1 MHDVAPSIQLGPS
14 SFEAFFRGLPAIT
27 WCWTIQF
34 NVLPVYNSL
43 SKVNGRDART
53 MTMSHVSYWS
63 NISLF
68 CYYIIFGFAA
78 LIIWGNRINPD
89 FMTNLD
95 YNNTNYVFYYGM
107 ELSTTTQFIMCIVT
121 FASIPMFA
129 FEARTNSH
137 YIAMDAYYKYIKNGK
152 WKTCCCDLFK
162 NGLSNTS
169 LHHNRTT
176 SITDYTKLESEA
188 SEANIDHEETPLM
201 GSEHS
206 SVESSDSTSNSN
218 IEERTREYEDND
230 YSETW
235 KTIMIES
242 GTIIVTASI
251 VALYLTNLNW
261 CLSLVGAT
269 YGCYIAY
276 FVPSIV
282 YWKCIGNVTN
292 NKLRT
297 KHRILK
303 YLAIVSILYGIIVCV
318 LGVTMAFI

>member
-1 MHDVAPSIQLGPS
+1 MNDVAASIQLGPT

-34 NVLPVYNSL
+34 NVLPVYSSL
-43 SKVNGRDART
+43 NEINERDARI

-63 NISLF
+63 NVSLF
-68 CYYIIFGFAA
+68 CYYTIFGFAA

-95 YNNTNYVFYYGM
+95 YNDTNYVFYYGM

-129 FEARTNSH
+129 FEARPNSH
-137 YIAMDAYYKYIKNGK
+137 YIAMDAYCKFIKNGK
-152 WKTCCCDLFK
+152 WKRCCCDLMK
-162 NGLSNTS
+162 NGDHEPESK
-169 LHHNRTT
+169 HGVHVKPR
-176 SITDYTKLESEA
+176 SITDYARLESLE

-201 GSEHS
+201 ASEHGS
-206 SVESSDSTSNSN
+206 IESSSTSNSN
-218 IEERTREYEDND
+218 NGEHDDYDHEEND

-235 KTIMIES
+235 KTIMVES

-269 YGCYIAY
+269 YGCYISY

-282 YWKCIGNVTN
+282 YWRCISNISK
-292 NKLRT
+292 NKLET
-297 KHRILK
+297 KHKILK
-303 YLAIVSILYGIIVCV
+303 FLAIVSIIYVLYVY
-318 LGVTMAFI
+318 